1 MASERTRRTAA
12 RAGRTPISGS
22 LIGRRR
28 PTTGVRS
35 TIEGAGRKRWCGRW
49 ARPVKEKK
57 RYWNDT
63 RKRALA
69 EESSATRAN
78 RNRRRPMGVQGRRP
92 SVPLAARDTDKK
104 KEEEPDA
111 DNNTEQELGNRRD
124 EETRY
129 NSVTAQVVGQSA
141 KGSSSS
147 AAAAFPRR
155 RE

>member
-104 KEEEPDA
+104 KEEPDA

-147 AAAAFPRR
+147 SAAAFPRR